1 MSCDDEECTLSKE
14 HIEKSKLLH
23 HIDQHACIVNLPV
36 STTSLN
42 EITVDNQTDGP
53 SCEEI
58 GPYISKLNCNDNKK
72 PETVV
77 SFKES
82 LPSVRTEHCGVHNMD
97 TKILGSKKTNNENY
111 FRDISLSDPLFQSV
125 DDSQTN
131 LLTGET
137 GENGDNE
144 KDLKETQP
152 TKPVLHP
159 AGYRKVEICVHGHGV
174 KDNLKTDESVIKI
187 NKINLDYPVTNLHN
201 FEICEHRPCVK
212 EDRQS
217 NESSCILKYSG
228 YLASVFQNVESG
240 DHKPGVKDK
249 QNNNESILKHVG
261 YPETNLINTEQCK
274 QKSDMK
280 HHHPHKIAFLR
291 HMGLHFGHSGTKSE
305 HEDEERLVQDENTNK
320 DRSDSSQAMKSKVS
334 CGCNLCSGMLKHVQ
348 KHEHAE
354 RNKANNAEIGHEQ
367 QEVINRHKHAER
379 NKANNAEIGHEQ
391 QEVIHRHKHA
401 ERNKANNA
409 EIGHELQEVIHRHKH
424 AERNKADEAEIGHEY
439 KDVHRH
445 ELEPLLE
452 EMVSDAF
459 GPLCHENLT
468 RH

>member
-23 HIDQHACIVNLPV
+23 HIDQHACIVNLPG

-42 EITVDNQTDGP
+42 GVTVDNQPDGT
-53 SCEEI
+53 SSEEI
-58 GPYISKLNCNDNKK
+58 GHYISKLNCNDNKK

-97 TKILGSKKTNNENY
+97 TKILDSKKTNSENY

-125 DDSQTN
+125 DDSRTN
-131 LLTGET
+131 LLTS
-137 GENGDNE
+137 ENGDDE
-144 KDLKETQP
+144 RDLKETQL

-159 AGYRKVEICVHGHGV
+159 AGYRKVEIGVHGHGV
-174 KDNLKTDESVIKI
+174 KDNLKTDESVIKH
-187 NKINLDYPVTNLHN
+187 LDYPGTNLHN
-201 FEICEHRPCVK
+201 FEIREHRPCVK

-261 YPETNLINTEQCK
+261 YPETNLSNTEQCK
-274 QKSDMK
+274 QKSDLK
-280 HHHPHKIAFLR
+280 QHHPHKIAFLR

-305 HEDEERLVQDENTNK
+305 HEDEERLVQEENT
-320 DRSDSSQAMKSKVS
+320 DIGRSDSSQAMKSKVS
-334 CGCNLCSGMLKHVQ
+334 CGCNMCSGMLKYVQ

-354 RNKANNAEIGHEQ
+354 RNKANNT
-367 QEVINRHKHAER
+367 
-379 NKANNAEIGHEQ
+379 EIGHEQ

-409 EIGHELQEVIHRHKH
+409 EIGHEQQEFIHRHKH
-424 AERNKADEAEIGHEY
+424 AEMSKAGEAEMGHEHR
-439 KDVHRH
+439 DIHRH

-468 RH
+468 GLLGFRPGTCKTPSIYHSYCD

>member
-1 MSCDDEECTLSKE
+1 MSSDDEECTLSKE
-14 HIEKSKLLH
+14 HIEKSELLH
-23 HIDQHACIVNLPV
+23 RIDQHACIVNLPG

-42 EITVDNQTDGP
+42 EVTVDSQTDGP
-53 SCEEI
+53 SCEES

-77 SFKES
+77 SLKDN
-82 LPSVRTEHCGVHNMD
+82 LQSVRTEHCGVHNTD
-97 TKILGSKKTNNENY
+97 RKILDSQKTNNENY

-131 LLTGET
+131 LLTGE
-137 GENGDNE
+137 NGDYE
-144 KDLKETQP
+144 RDLKETQL

-159 AGYRKVEICVHGHGV
+159 AGYRKVEIGVHGHGV
-174 KDNLKTDESVIKI
+174 KDNQKTDESVIKH
-187 NKINLDYPVTNLHN
+187 LDYPVTNLRN
-201 FEICEHRPCVK
+201 FEIREHRPCVK

-217 NESSCILKYSG
+217 NGSRCILQYSG
-228 YLASVFQNVESG
+228 YLASVFQNVEIG

-261 YPETNLINTEQCK
+261 YPETNLSNTEQCK
-274 QKSDMK
+274 QKSDLK
-280 HHHPHKIAFLR
+280 QHHPHKIAFLR

-305 HEDEERLVQDENTNK
+305 HEDEECLVQDENTDT
-320 DRSDSSQAMKSKVS
+320 DRSDSSMAMKSKVS

-354 RNKANNAEIGHEQ
+354 MNKANNAEIGHEQ
-367 QEVINRHKHAER
+367 QEILHSYKHAEM

-391 QEVIHRHKHA
+391 QEVIHRH
-401 ERNKANNA
+401 
-409 EIGHELQEVIHRHKH
+409 GH

-459 GPLCHENLT
+459 GPFWHENLIRLLGFRPGTCKT
-468 RH
+468 RSIFHSYWD